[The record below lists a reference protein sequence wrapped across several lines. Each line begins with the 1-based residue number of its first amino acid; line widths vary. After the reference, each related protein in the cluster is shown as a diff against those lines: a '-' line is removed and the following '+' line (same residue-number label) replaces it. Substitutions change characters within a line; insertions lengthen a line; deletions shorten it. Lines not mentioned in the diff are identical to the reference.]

1 MTEAV
6 GQHRARSEVAN
17 LESTILGGIL
27 ARRRE
32 RLVEA
37 KTRVPLR
44 LLQESAKAR
53 SDFRDFA
60 RAIARGGGMI
70 HVIAELKRASPTR
83 GILSAKYRRREIA
96 QGYQAAGARALSVLT
111 EEDNFLGS
119 LQDLVDVRAAV
130 RLPVLRKDFILEP
143 YQVYESAAAG
153 ADALLLIVAALEEGE
168 LGQLLELSHEIGM
181 AALVEIHDEAELDRA
196 LKAGAK
202 IIGVNNRDLRTLDVD
217 IETSFRLRPRIPPGV
232 AAVSESGI
240 RTPQDL
246 KRLADAGYDAA
257 LIGER
262 FMTAPDPGE
271 ALAALL
277 GAGREK
283 SEVRSQEPGVR
294 SQNKERPAGLRIRF
308 AGIQGLSVIEF

>member
-1 MTEAV
+1 MLK
-6 GQHRARSEVAN
+6 
-17 LESTILGGIL
+17 LEGTILGDIL
-27 ARRRE
+27 VRRRE
-32 RLVEA
+32 RLAEA
-37 KTRVPLR
+37 KARVPLR
-44 LLQESAKAR
+44 LLQESAKTR

-60 RAIARGGGMI
+60 RAIARGGGMF
-70 HVIAELKRASPTR
+70 HVIAELKRASPSH
-83 GILSAKYRRREIA
+83 GVLSPDYRPRAIAK
-96 QGYQAAGARALSVLT
+96 GYEAAEAAALSVLT
-111 EEDNFLGS
+111 EEDHFLGS
-119 LQDLVDVRAAV
+119 LHDLAEVRAAV

-168 LGQLLELSHEIGM
+168 LGQLLELTHKIGM
-181 AALVEIHDEAELDRA
+181 AALVEIHDQAELDRA
-196 LKAGAK
+196 VKAGAK
-202 IIGVNNRDLRTLDVD
+202 IVGVNNRDLRTLEVDV
-217 IETSFRLRPRIPPGV
+217 ETSFRLRPSIPPGV

-283 SEVRSQEPGVR
+283 SEVRSQ
-294 SQNKERPAGLRIRF
+294 NKEPPAGLRIRF

>member
-1 MTEAV
+1 M
-6 GQHRARSEVAN
+6 
-17 LESTILGGIL
+17 
-27 ARRRE
+27 
-32 RLVEA
+32 
-37 KTRVPLR
+37 
-44 LLQESAKAR
+44 
-53 SDFRDFA
+53 F
-60 RAIARGGGMI
+60 
-70 HVIAELKRASPTR
+70 HVIAELKRASPSQ
-83 GILSAKYRRREIA
+83 GVLSPDYRPRAIAK
-96 QGYQAAGARALSVLT
+96 GYEAAEATALSVLT

-119 LQDLVDVRAAV
+119 LHDLVEVRAAV

-153 ADALLLIVAALEEGE
+153 ADAVLLIVAALEEGE
-168 LGQLLELSHEIGM
+168 LGQLLELSHKIGM
-181 AALVEIHDEAELDRA
+181 AALVEIHDQAELDRA
-196 LKAGAK
+196 VKAGAK
-202 IIGVNNRDLRTLDVD
+202 IVGVNNRDLRTLEVDV
-217 IETSFRLRPRIPPGV
+217 ETSFRLRPSIPPGV

-277 GAGREK
+277 EAGCEK

-294 SQNKERPAGLRIRF
+294 SQKSE
-308 AGIQGLSVIEF
+308 